1 MKIYGVFLNNLVV
14 FIFNSSNTIYLSS
27 QPLNFLHNPPSHESV
42 LFFGAKKRTKRNIHP
57 SKASPQGEDA
67 NPGFGKT
74 QIHAMFW
81 QAGTSA
87 YIA

>member
-1 MKIYGVFLNNLVV
+1 MQIACQNLCRASPCRG
-14 FIFNSSNTIYLSS
+14 I
-27 QPLNFLHNPPSHESV
+27 PPYPMPV

-74 QIHAMFW
+74 QIHATFW

-87 YIA
+87 FIA